1 MKRLYILFTAFLLAL
16 TISYTAVAQE
26 EGGAAPSDSSSY
38 SAFGIDLGLGFSMG
52 LFDSE
57 SAFFYN
63 LAPGD
68 SNKTTRQ
75 NLAAIA
81 IIYSFRINIFIDF
94 RFTVLG
100 ILSFGVETG
109 LNWLAYEA
117 KANGT
122 NYSGDTFYWFD
133 IPFRGFVRV
142 GIPVIYFQAMG
153 GYYLGLSPIWTYK
166 SAQVLERG
174 PEVGGRLNMFG
185 FYLEAFY
192 IFADLNPHMRVGL
205 GYTAKIF

>member
-1 MKRLYILFTAFLLAL
+1 MKKFYIVLTAFLLAFS
-16 TISYTAVAQE
+16 ISSAALAQDDD
-26 EGGAAPSDSSSY
+26 GGSKSSDSSY
-38 SAFGIDLGLGFSMG
+38 SAFGLDLGVGFSMG
-52 LFDSE
+52 IFDGE
-57 SAFFYN
+57 SAFFQA

-68 SNKTTRQ
+68 ANKTVRQ
-75 NLAAIA
+75 DLAAIS
-81 IIYSFRINIFIDF
+81 IIYSFRINLFIDF

-109 LNWLAYEA
+109 LNWLSYDA
-117 KANGT
+117 KDNGT
-122 NYSGDTFYWFD
+122 NYSSTVYWFD

-153 GYYLGLSPIWTYK
+153 GYYLGLSPIWTYN

-192 IFADLNPHMRVGL
+192 IFASINPHMRVGL
-205 GYTAKIF
+205 GYTAKLF

>member
-1 MKRLYILFTAFLLAL
+1 MKKLNVFFAAFVIVLAVNFTAA
-16 TISYTAVAQE
+16 AQE
-26 EGGAAPSDSSSY
+26 DAASSDSSSY
-38 SAFGIDLGLGFSMG
+38 SAFGVDMGIGFSMG

-57 SAFFYN
+57 SAFFES
-63 LAPGD
+63 LAPGA
-68 SNKTTRQ
+68 SNKITRQ
-75 NLAAIA
+75 GLAAA
-81 IIYSFRINIFIDF
+81 AMTYSFRINIFIDF

-109 LNWLAYEA
+109 LNWLAYES
-117 KANGT
+117 KQNGT
-122 NYSGDTFYWFD
+122 NYSNTTYWFD

-153 GYYLGLSPIWTYK
+153 GYYLGLSPIWTYQ

-174 PEVGGRLNMFG
+174 PEVGGRLNLFG

-192 IFADLNPHMRVGL
+192 IFADLNPHMRIGL

>member
-1 MKRLYILFTAFLLAL
+1 MKKLNVLFAAIALVLAVNFN
-16 TISYTAVAQE
+16 AAAE
-26 EGGAAPSDSSSY
+26 EEAASNESSSY
-38 SAFGIDLGLGFSMG
+38 SAFGVDLGIGFSMG

-57 SAFFYN
+57 SPFFESQ
-63 LAPGD
+63 APGA
-68 SNKTTRQ
+68 SNKIIRED
-75 NLAAIA
+75 LAAAA

-109 LNWLAYEA
+109 LNWLSYEA
-117 KANGT
+117 KLNGT
-122 NYSGDTFYWFD
+122 NYSSTTYWFD

-153 GYYLGLSPIWTYK
+153 GYYLGLSPIWTYQT
-166 SAQVLERG
+166 AQVIERG
-174 PEVGGRLNMFG
+174 PEVGGRLNIFG

-192 IFADLNPHMRVGL
+192 IFADLNPHTRVGL